1 VDTNNKLQILLNQLI
16 ASWENEVIEFKNVR
30 DSYSTTDIGKYFSA
44 LANEAN
50 LRQKN
55 AGWLVFG
62 VDDKTRQISDC
73 DYRRD
78 KTRLDALKHQIAQS
92 TEPGVSFREIYELQT
107 SNGRVVLFEI
117 PPAPLGMPISWNGH
131 YFARAGE
138 SLTALGIDKLD
149 TIRAQTINTDWT
161 AVTIPQATINHLDSE
176 ALKIAQDNFYI
187 KHANRFSRG
196 EVSSWTTTTFLD
208 RCKLTVD
215 GQLTRAA
222 LLLLGK
228 DESSYLLTPHPAEIT
243 WKLIGEEQTYEH
255 FHLPFLLSTTRL
267 FQRIRNTQI
276 RILPEK
282 SLLAVEIAKYDQRIV
297 LEALHNCIAHQ
308 DYSKN
313 ARIVVTESL
322 DRLIFTNL
330 GSFYQ
335 GTPSDYI
342 GGQTTPTRYRNPW
355 LTQAMAKLNMI
366 DTIGYGIHQ
375 MHVGQAKRFFPL
387 PDYDLSN
394 LDSVSVTIHGSVVDT
409 AYSRVL
415 IQNTSLSLD
424 DIRALDRVQKKLPIS
439 DTDIK
444 RLRRAKLIEGNKPNV
459 HVSASIASATF
470 KQTEYIQTRAQ
481 DNDFYAKMLIDFL
494 SKFGSADRD
503 QINKLLL
510 DKLSIA
516 LNAEQKENQIRNL
529 LNKMRKTGKIE
540 NIGGRKTPKWVV
552 RKDISGDPK

>member
-1 VDTNNKLQILLNQLI
+1 VDTNNKLQILLNELI
-16 ASWENEVIEFKNVR
+16 ASWENEVVEFKNTTN
-30 DSYSTTDIGKYFSA
+30 SYPTSDIGKYFSA

-50 LRQKN
+50 LRQRN

-62 VDDKTRQISDC
+62 VDDKTRQTSDC
-73 DYRRD
+73 DYRRNRT
-78 KTRLDALKHQIAQS
+78 KLDELKHQIAQS
-92 TEPGVSFREIYELQT
+92 TEPSVTFREIHELQT

-117 PPAPLGMPISWNGH
+117 PPAPLGIPISWNGH

-138 SLTALGIDKLD
+138 SLTALGIDKQD

-161 AVTIPQATINHLDSE
+161 AVTVPQATIGHLDLE
-176 ALKIAQDNFYI
+176 ALRIAQENFQI
-187 KHANRFSRG
+187 KHANRFSRE
-196 EVSSWTTTTFLD
+196 EVSSWTNKVFLD

-222 LLLLGK
+222 ILLLGK

-243 WKLIGEEQTYEH
+243 WKLIGEEQAYEH

-313 ARIVVTESL
+313 ARIVVTESF
-322 DRLIFTNL
+322 DRLVFTNL

-335 GTPSDYI
+335 GIPGDYI

-366 DTIGYGIHQ
+366 DTIGYGIHE

-387 PDYDLSN
+387 PDYDLAT
-394 LDSVSVTIHGSVVDT
+394 LDSVSVTIHGRVVDA

-415 IQNTSLSLD
+415 IQNTDLPLN
-424 DIRALDRVQKKLPIS
+424 DILALDRVQKKLPIS
-439 DTDIK
+439 DADTK
-444 RLRRAKLIEGNKPNV
+444 RLRRAKLIEGKKPNL
-459 HVSASIASATF
+459 HVSASIASATSS
-470 KQTEYIQTRAQ
+470 QIEYIQTRAQ
-481 DNDFYAKMLIDFL
+481 NDDFYAKMLIDFL
-494 SKFGSADRD
+494 SNFGSADRA
-503 QINKLLL
+503 QINKLLW

-516 LNAEQKENQIRNL
+516 LNAEQKENRIRNL
-529 LNKMRKTGKIE
+529 LNKMRETGKIE

-552 RKDISGDPK
+552 GEGTNGDS